1 MTTDLQKDVEAG
13 LVKAGEVTDQI
24 IPAMSKLVEKLG
36 PAIATVSHKLGV
48 GAEHL
53 WTVLVKQTYN
63 LAIGNGVIIL
73 FALIGLTAAFYGAGV
88 WQKKIE
94 KDDWST
100 EGWGGVIAIKAISGV
115 IAIIVIA
122 TNSLNL
128 VQRLI
133 NPEYYALQAIL
144 KYIN

>member
-1 MTTDLQKDVEAG
+1 MTTELVKDVEAG
-13 LVKAGEVTDQI
+13 LEKAGEVTDQI
-24 IPAMSKLVEKLG
+24 VPAMAKLVEKLG

-73 FALIGLTAAFYGAGV
+73 FALIGLYASFYGASV

-115 IAIIVIA
+115 IAIIVVA